1 MSRACVPFAAV
12 LCLWATPSTAQQA
25 VAFDSTA
32 AEVRPATSDPLVAR
46 ESVHPTGFPRI
57 LILDDPGSPVV
68 TFRLSIPV
76 DATVDAATA
85 APILQRM
92 AEGRISGSA
101 RTLGARVEAGA
112 SATAI
117 SYTLTGAAADLDH
130 LTYILRQA
138 TRAPQASQGFA
149 AARSELQAT
158 LARIGETGEGQV
170 ESQLRGQASP
180 GDPSVAEVRERLR
193 RLSFF
198 DVEAFWRA
206 SHRPEQMTLIVVG
219 DVATP
224 PLLAALSGLG
234 AQSEPEPPREP
245 TPPSPPVRD
254 RPDLLRR
261 WLGFGWTT
269 SPTLDPR
276 AVVVASLA
284 ARHLRDERDQY
295 EAYVRLWEGRNS
307 DVLAVVGSTYPRDAA
322 ALERRLAGIPAEMAR
337 ASDAEIDDAVERL
350 EWSLLA
356 QARTPWGR
364 ATLVGRF
371 LEAGGSADAARSY
384 VDALTSLTADDV
396 RAFASTLQAAR
407 PTRVEVR

>member
-1 MSRACVPFAAV
+1 MPFVRFGLFGALV
-12 LCLWATPSTAQQA
+12 LIGTAGPVHAQDVSPPPVESAPVATP
-25 VAFDSTA
+25 
-32 AEVRPATSDPLVAR
+32 DPLVAR

-76 DATVDAATA
+76 EPTVDAATA

-92 AEGRISGSA
+92 AEERIAGSA
-101 RTLGARVEAGA
+101 RTLGAQIEAGA
-112 SATAI
+112 SANAI
-117 SYTLTGAAADLDH
+117 SYTITGAVADLDH

-149 AARSELQAT
+149 AARGQLEAT
-158 LARIGETGEGQV
+158 LTRIGETGEGQV
-170 ESQLRGQASP
+170 ESQLRARATP
-180 GDPSVAEVRERLR
+180 GDASVADVRERLR
-193 RLSFF
+193 RFSFF

-234 AQSEPEPPREP
+234 AQSEAEPPREP
-245 TPPSPPVRD
+245 TPPSPPTRD

-261 WLGFGWTT
+261 WLGFAWTAG
-269 SPTLDPR
+269 STLDPR

-284 ARHLRDERDQY
+284 ARHLRDERDRY
-295 EAYVRLWEGRNS
+295 EAYVRLWEGRAS
-307 DVLAVVGSTYPRDAA
+307 DVLAVVGSSYPQNAA
-322 ALERRLAGIPAEMAR
+322 ALERRLSGLPSELAQSE
-337 ASDAEIDDAVERL
+337 DAEIREVIQQL

-371 LEAGGSADAARSY
+371 LEGGGSPDGARRY
-384 VDALTSLTADDV
+384 VDSLRALTPDDV
-396 RAFASTLQAAR
+396 RGFVSSLGATS
-407 PTRVEVR
+407 PSRVEVR